1 MMTISALT
9 TAIATAAPGG
19 GGGGGK
25 GGGIFGSIAKAINS
39 IKPTTMLA
47 AAAMFIIAGAMWVL
61 AEALVKMNEVE
72 WKAVGIMAVGLLLLV
87 GAVAVLGKIMMS
99 GVGAVAILAAM
110 HLY

>member
-1 MMTISALT
+1 MVVKVVEYLEVSL
-9 TAIATAAPGG
+9 
-19 GGGGGK
+19 
-25 GGGIFGSIAKAINS
+25 KAINS

-99 GVGAVAILAAM
+99 GVGAVAILAGAA
-110 HLY
+110 HCLY